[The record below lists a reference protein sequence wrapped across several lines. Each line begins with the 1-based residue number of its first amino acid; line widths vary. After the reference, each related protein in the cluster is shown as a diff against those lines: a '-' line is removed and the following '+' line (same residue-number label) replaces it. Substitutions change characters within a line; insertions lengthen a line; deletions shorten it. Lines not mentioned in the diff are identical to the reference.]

1 MKLSPLFH
9 ILQLFRNVVFVY
21 MQCGECAKQLLFPLP
36 YFLLL
41 ILSLE
46 DSDQQDNKQDCYTH
60 YTITL
65 TNNLLAKKSIQKIN
79 IKTEK

>member
-21 MQCGECAKQLLFPLP
+21 MQCGECAKQLFPLP

-46 DSDQQDNKQDCYTH
+46 DSDQQDNKQGCYT
-60 YTITL
+60 YLDRRLCTL
-65 TNNLLAKKSIQKIN
+65 HNNID
-79 IKTEK
+79 